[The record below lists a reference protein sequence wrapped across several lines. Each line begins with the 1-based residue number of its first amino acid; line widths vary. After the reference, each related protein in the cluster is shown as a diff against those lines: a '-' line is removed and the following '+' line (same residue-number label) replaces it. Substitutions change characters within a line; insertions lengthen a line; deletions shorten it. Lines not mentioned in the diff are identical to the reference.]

1 MNSKLFK
8 PLNEQIQ
15 VVKIKRQGI
24 TDSERDLL
32 IESIINDNAVEVL
45 TEDLNTV
52 SFYEDL
58 NNDSLDEVI
67 FEGMDIYDLI
77 DTMEE
82 RDVTLGE
89 AFDLIDSI
97 YNHSMSLDE
106 SVINENKSISAYDLM
121 LLEDM
126 LNEIAWP
133 FALRTVGSAQKRTNQ
148 LKNKDIK
155 KKDVRTHLSDY
166 DSNGAE
172 LKRVNNLA
180 YNKKISD
187 LQRENKASRD
197 IETSERKAAADR
209 DIAEIRNSGSLF
221 AGLKAGMRMKKYYR
235 DEAKAIKQ
243 ANKQDKKA
251 AKEYAAEEKRLRR
264 SQNATDKVMKKLG
277 YSTDPTGAK
286 FTTRSERSA
295 ADDIKY
301 DNPKAKQAAALEAK
315 EEKQETNNEPE
326 EKKSKISIMDTA
338 PTATS
343 IDG

>member
-15 VVKIKRQGI
+15 VIKIKRQGI

-97 YNHSMSLDE
+97 YNHTMSLDE

-133 FALRTVGSAQKRTNQ
+133 FALRTVGSAQKRVNQ
-148 LKNKDIK
+148 LKDKAIK
-155 KKDVRTHLSDY
+155 KKNVRDHLSNS
-166 DSNGAE
+166 DSDRAE
-172 LKRVNNLA
+172 LKRVKNLA
-180 YNKKISD
+180 YNKKLSD

-197 IETSERKAAADR
+197 IEASQRKADAEA
-209 DIAEIRNSGSLF
+209 DIADIRNSGSHF
-221 AGLKAGMRMKKYYR
+221 AGLKTKMRMKKYYR
-235 DEAKAIKQ
+235 DEAEATKQ
-243 ANKQDKKA
+243 ALKQDKQKA
-251 AKEYAAEEKRLRR
+251 KAYAKEEKRLRR
-264 SQNATDKVMKKLG
+264 SQNASDKVMKKLG
-277 YSTDPTGAK
+277 YSTDPTEAK
-286 FTTRSERSA
+286 LTTRSERSA

-301 DNPKAKQAAALEAK
+301 DNPKAKPVATPTSEPIVNK
-315 EEKQETNNEPE
+315 EEPEPKVAEPAE
-326 EKKSKISIMDTA
+326 EEA
-338 PTATS
+338 
-343 IDG
+343 